1 MHFVLRNPCTA
12 ERINNLFP
20 KVHRERVAGT
30 SAENRAYVLKDG
42 PKYNKQEDGTYS
54 YTDSSGKDH
63 NGVNYSAT
71 FEEWGEMPQEQQGKS
86 KASETIVA
94 MVKDG
99 ASNREIVN
107 AVAVAYKDLDKIERM
122 RSMYGGQLLL
132 VYPGSFYL
140 EQVRQYHIYG
150 KQCFQWS
157 IVFG

>member
-1 MHFVLRNPCTA
+1 MGEGLSRVQGRKWQLTINNPKTHGLDHTTIKANLEQFKGLLYYCLCDEIGDECETDHTHVYFVLRNPCTA

-71 FEEWGEMPQEQQGKS
+71 FEEWGEMPQEQQG
-86 KASETIVA
+86 
-94 MVKDG
+94 
-99 ASNREIVN
+99 
-107 AVAVAYKDLDKIERM
+107 
-122 RSMYGGQLLL
+122 
-132 VYPGSFYL
+132 
-140 EQVRQYHIYG
+140 
-150 KQCFQWS
+150 
-157 IVFG
+157 